1 MKMLKFQE
9 VVLFPGI
16 YRLLLNLY
24 IREMMHLGIHNTDTC
39 NIHASDQIIS
49 VLFISIFFWHSLPD
63 QYFSAVVCFLLF
75 NMGDWCGRATAGA
88 IKWVRRKSNYL
99 SPPKTFSFDQFHA
112 QLHIIKNKH
121 YRYACLSLNKQKKY
135 FSHTLVHCRPHF
147 KYQVVILQILYSVE
161 LYYSYLLLKQNDYL
175 L

>member
-1 MKMLKFQE
+1 M
-9 VVLFPGI
+9 VLFPGI

-49 VLFISIFFWHSLPD
+49 VLFIFIFFLHSLPD

-99 SPPKTFSFDQFHA
+99 SSQKTILLISFM
-112 QLHIIKNKH
+112 
-121 YRYACLSLNKQKKY
+121 LS
-135 FSHTLVHCRPHF
+135 C
-147 KYQVVILQILYSVE
+147 I
-161 LYYSYLLLKQNDYL
+161 LLKISITGTHIYL
-175 L
+175 WINRKNISLIQLCVADHIWNIK